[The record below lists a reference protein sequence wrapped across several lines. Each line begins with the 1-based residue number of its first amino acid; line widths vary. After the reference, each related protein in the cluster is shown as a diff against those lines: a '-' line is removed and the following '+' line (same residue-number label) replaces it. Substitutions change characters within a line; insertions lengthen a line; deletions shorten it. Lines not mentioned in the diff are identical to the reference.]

1 MMRKIMYILMMGII
15 ILLSSCVRRPL
26 VDLSNTHYVR
36 VYVDEELLNVTT
48 GFYNEEYQRPYYA
61 SPDVLRIILADP
73 ETGEARAERFLRNK
87 GCDEKGNY
95 FDGYIVAAPGEYALL
110 AYNFDTESL
119 MIQNINNWYDITATS
134 IEIAPH
140 LKTRIPSR
148 ATKTTPSDDSKASE
162 DVKAPEEYEKIV
174 FGPDHLFS
182 ANCGNVYVPYRE
194 TVDTLRTPEGEYFYA
209 ESIVKSYYLQ
219 VRVQGLRFASSS
231 VGLMT
236 GMAGSSYVNGYG
248 MNTDDNVTVY
258 FEMINDKMSG
268 DETAE
273 DITTI
278 YTTFSTFGKIP
289 SAGNELEITFDFLT
303 IYGKPYSEAIDIT
316 ELFNTKEAIENQWLL
331 IDHTIVIPEPPK
343 VEPGSGGGIMP
354 GVDDWEDIETDILI

>member
-1 MMRKIMYILMMGII
+1 MMRKIMNILMMGVI

-48 GFYNEEYQRPYYA
+48 GFYNEDYQRPHYA
-61 SPDVLRIILADP
+61 SPEVLRIILADP
-73 ETGEARAERFLRNK
+73 ETGETMAERFLRNQ
-87 GCDEKGNY
+87 GSDERGNY
-95 FDGYIVAAPGEYALL
+95 FDGYIVADPGEYSLL
-110 AYNFDTESL
+110 AYNYDTESL
-119 MIQNINNWYDITATS
+119 MVQSIYNYHDIRATS

-140 LKTRIPSR
+140 LKTKIPSR
-148 ATKTTPSDDSKASE
+148 ATRTAASDDSKASE
-162 DVKAPEEYEKIV
+162 DVKAPEDYEKIV
-174 FGPDHLFS
+174 YGPDHLFS
-182 ANCGNVYVPYRE
+182 ASYEKVYIPYQE
-194 TVDTLRTPEGEYFYA
+194 SVDTLRTPEGDYFSA
-209 ESIVKSYYLQ
+209 QSIVKSYYLQ
-219 VRVQGLRFASSS
+219 VRVQGLRFTSSS

-236 GMAGSSYVNGYG
+236 GMAGTSNINGSG
-248 MNTDDNVTVY
+248 IAPDDNVTVY
-258 FEMINDKMSG
+258 FEMLNDKMNG

-273 DITTI
+273 DVTTI

-289 SAGNELEITFDFLT
+289 SADNELEITFDFVT

-316 ELFNTKEAIENQWLL
+316 DLFSTREAIENQWLL

-354 GVDDWEDIETDILI
+354 GVDNWEDIETDILI